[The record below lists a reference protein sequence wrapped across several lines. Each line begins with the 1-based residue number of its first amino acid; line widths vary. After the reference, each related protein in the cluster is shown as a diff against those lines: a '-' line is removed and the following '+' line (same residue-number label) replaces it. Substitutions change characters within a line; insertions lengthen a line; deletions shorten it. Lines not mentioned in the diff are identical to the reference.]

1 MQVKQILAWLSEVR
15 NTTCFTG
22 AVSGFIIVL
31 MNKSVIINPEGK
43 SSKYGTDAI

>member
-15 NTTCFTG
+15 NTTCI